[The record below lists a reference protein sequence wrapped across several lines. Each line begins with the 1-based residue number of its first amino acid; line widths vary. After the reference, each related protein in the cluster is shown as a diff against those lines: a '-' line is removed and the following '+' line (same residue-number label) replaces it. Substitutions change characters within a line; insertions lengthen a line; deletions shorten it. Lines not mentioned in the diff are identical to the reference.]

1 VTATTVA
8 ILAGGRSR
16 RMGVPKATLE
26 LGGRALAL
34 RAVDAAVAAGLDAA
48 VVAPLGAALPVLPRG
63 VMLWREPGGS
73 CSGPHPARGL
83 VAALEACG
91 GPVVALA
98 CDLPLVPP
106 DLLAWLASLEGTMVP
121 SFAGV
126 AQPLLARWEVGALP
140 ELRAALQGGG
150 SLRGAAVAAGATCID
165 EEDLRRFGEP
175 ARFLADVDTPADL
188 ARVERLLR
196 ERSST

>member
-1 VTATTVA
+1 MTATTVA

-26 LGGRALAL
+26 LGGRALAR
-34 RAVDAAVAAGLDAA
+34 RAVDAAVAAGLEAA
-48 VVAPLGAALPVLPRG
+48 VVTPPGVALPVLPRG
-63 VMLWREPGGS
+63 VALWHEPAGEA
-73 CSGPHPARGL
+73 HPARGL

-106 DLLAWLASLEGTMVP
+106 QLLGWLATCEGTAVP
-121 SFAGV
+121 SFGGV
-126 AQPLLARWEVGALP
+126 AQPLLARWDLSALP
-140 ELRAALQGGG
+140 VLRAALEGGG
-150 SLRGAAVAAGATCID
+150 SLRAAAVAAGANSIG
-165 EEDLRRFGEP
+165 EEELRRFGEP
-175 ARFLADVDTPADL
+175 ATFLADVDTPADL

-196 ERSST
+196 GA

>member
-1 VTATTVA
+1 MTATVA

-73 CSGPHPARGL
+73 SEAHPARGL
-83 VAALEACG
+83 VTALEACG

-106 DLLAWLASLEGTMVP
+106 GLLAWLASLDGTVMLR
-121 SFAGV
+121 FAG
-126 AQPLLARWEVGALP
+126 ATQPLLARWEVGALP

-150 SLRGAAVAAGATCID
+150 SLRRAAVSAGATCID

>member
-73 CSGPHPARGL
+73 SEAHPARGL
-83 VAALEACG
+83 ATALEACG

-106 DLLAWLASLEGTMVP
+106 GLLAWLASLDGTVMP
-121 SFAGV
+121 RFAG
-126 AQPLLARWEVGALP
+126 ATQPLLARWEVGALP